1 MALAFVLINCD
12 LGAEEEII
20 EQLKHIDGVTETHG
34 VFGAYDIIT
43 RVEASD
49 TEKLREAI
57 TWSVRKI
64 AKIRSTLTLM
74 EIEDQN

>member
-12 LGAEEEII
+12 LGAEEDII

-43 RVEASD
+43 RIEASE
-49 TEKLREAI
+49 TEKLREII

-64 AKIRSTLTLM
+64 SKIRSSLTLM
-74 EIEDQN
+74 EIEEQK

>member
-1 MALAFVLINCD
+1 MALAFILINCD

-49 TEKLREAI
+49 TEKLRETI
-57 TWSVRKI
+57 TWNVRKI
-64 AKIRSTLTLM
+64 SKIRSTLTLM

>member
-49 TEKLREAI
+49 TEKLRESI